1 MKFCKGCGVVRG
13 GIEVRFH
20 DSSTKVP
27 RDTKQNNQWLSEHFH
42 CIHLLTAAGTGFEKG
57 LTKQGFHKISTEQ
70 S

>member
-1 MKFCKGCGVVRG
+1 MKFCKGCGVVLG

-42 CIHLLTAAGTGFEKG
+42 CIHL
-57 LTKQGFHKISTEQ
+57 KQGFHKISTEQ